1 MRIRAILS
9 VLGVAIACAA
19 LGVRGLHAETLLAGP
34 AFEPALMAE
43 TTAAALEFMV
53 PRTLEPVPPSQL
65 TLWGL
70 RGLTTLDTRL
80 TPGLKA
86 GKLTLSSASATGERL
101 LTQVPAPAEQ
111 DIPGWGRAAATLF
124 RAGWDVSEPVRR
136 SGTAGIIRTFF
147 DEMFNHLDPYSRY
160 ESADEAAQGRA
171 ERSTE
176 ADIGAMLVA
185 RGEQLTFAV
194 VAAASSAA
202 KAGIR
207 AGDRLLAI
215 DGDPVS
221 ADDLW
226 LAQQALAGPASSM
239 VSVAVRRRGAGD
251 TTLAVPRQPIAPQTV
266 DGRRLGDLLLLRV
279 SGFAGDTGD
288 NLAHALRRG
297 LAGARPPRGVVL
309 DLRGN
314 RGGLLLQAVA
324 AARVLLAQGVIAV
337 TAGRDPRARHDF
349 VADGSDQAHGL
360 PVAVLVDGRSASA
373 AEILAAALA
382 DQHRAVVVGSATLG
396 KGLVQT
402 ITPLPDG
409 GDLLVTWS
417 RVLAPFGWPL
427 QGLGVLPQVC
437 TSLGEAST
445 RRQLA
450 ALAAGRQTM
459 ARTLLRARTARAPLP
474 PAEALEIRA
483 ACPAAEGRDA
493 DLLAARFLAEH
504 PAAYAAALIGPAPAP
519 P

>member
-1 MRIRAILS
+1 VRFSPLLA
-9 VLGVAIACAA
+9 VLTLAA
-19 LGVRGLHAETLLAGP
+19 WGATLDGRGLHAEPFLSGQPLD
-34 AFEPALMAE
+34 PALIADVAA
-43 TTAAALEFMV
+43 TALAFMV
-53 PRTLEPVPPSQL
+53 PRTLEPAPPSKL

-80 TPGLKA
+80 TPDLKA
-86 GKLTLSSASATGERL
+86 GLLTLSSASANGERL
-101 LTQVPAPAEQ
+101 LVQLPAPAEQ
-111 DIPGWGRAAATLF
+111 DIPGWGRAAATLVS
-124 RAGWDVSEPVRR
+124 AGWNVSEAVRR
-136 SGTAGIIRTFF
+136 SGTAGIVRTFF

-160 ESADEAAQGRA
+160 ESSDEAAQGRA
-171 ERSTE
+171 ERSTG
-176 ADIGAMLVA
+176 ADIGATLAV
-185 RGEQLTFAV
+185 RGTRLAFAAV
-194 VAAASSAA
+194 PGASSAA
-202 KAGIR
+202 LAGIR
-207 AGDRLLAI
+207 PGDQLLAI
-215 DGDPVS
+215 DGDPVA

-226 LAQQALAGPASSM
+226 LAQQALVGPAGST
-239 VSVAVRRRGAGD
+239 VTLTVRHRGGGHATLAVRRR
-251 TTLAVPRQPIAPQTV
+251 PIAPQTV
-266 DGRRLGDLLLLRV
+266 SSQRVGNLLLLRV
-279 SGFAGDTGD
+279 SGFASDTGD
-288 NLAHALRRG
+288 NLAQALRRG
-297 LAGARPPRGVVL
+297 LAGARRPRGVVL

-324 AARVLLAQGVIAV
+324 AARLLLTQGVIAV
-337 TAGRDPRARHDF
+337 TAGRDPQARHDF
-349 VADGSDQAHGL
+349 AADGRDQAHGL

-437 TSLGEAST
+437 TSLGQTST
-445 RRQLA
+445 RQQLA
-450 ALAAGRQTM
+450 ALADGRQTL
-459 ARTLLRARTARAPLP
+459 ARALARSRSARAPLP

-483 ACPAAEGRDA
+483 ACPAGEGRDE

-504 PAAYAAALIGPAPAP
+504 PAAYAAALIGPAAATP
-519 P
+519 

>member
-1 MRIRAILS
+1 MRFPTILTVLTLATWGATLGGHGLRAAPPLD
-9 VLGVAIACAA
+9 
-19 LGVRGLHAETLLAGP
+19 
-34 AFEPALMAE
+34 PALVADVAA
-43 TTAAALEFMV
+43 TALAFMV

-80 TPGLKA
+80 TPSLKA
-86 GKLTLSSASATGERL
+86 GLLTLSSASATGERL
-101 LTQVPAPAEQ
+101 LVQVPAPAEQ
-111 DIPGWGRAAATLF
+111 DIPGWGRAAATLVS
-124 RAGWDVSEPVRR
+124 AGWNVSDAVRG

-160 ESADEAAQGRA
+160 ASLEEAAQGRA
-171 ERSTE
+171 ERSNE
-176 ADIGAMLVA
+176 ADIGVTLAV
-185 RGEQLTFAV
+185 RGERLAVAV
-194 VAAASSAA
+194 VVESGSAA
-202 KAGIR
+202 EAGIR
-207 AGDRLLAI
+207 LGDQLLAI
-215 DGDPVS
+215 DGDPVA

-226 LAQQALAGPASSM
+226 LAQQALVGPAGT
-239 VSVAVRRRGAGD
+239 VVALTVRHRGGGQATRPVRRR
-251 TTLAVPRQPIAPQTV
+251 PIAPQTV
-266 DGRRLGDLLLLRV
+266 SSQRLGDLLLLRV

-288 NLAHALRRG
+288 NLAQALRRG
-297 LAGARPPRGVVL
+297 LAGTRLPRGVVL

-324 AARVLLAQGVIAV
+324 AARVLLTQGVIAV
-337 TAGRDPRARHDF
+337 TAGRNPDALHDF
-349 VADGSDQAHGL
+349 IADGQDQAHGL

-409 GDLLVTWS
+409 GELLVTWS

-437 TSLGEAST
+437 TSLGQAAT
-445 RRQLA
+445 LQQLA
-450 ALAAGRQTM
+450 ALAEGRQTL
-459 ARTLLRARTARAPLP
+459 ARTLARSRGARAPLP

-483 ACPAAEGRDA
+483 ACPAAEGRDE

-504 PAAYAAALIGPAPAP
+504 PAAYAAALIGPALAP